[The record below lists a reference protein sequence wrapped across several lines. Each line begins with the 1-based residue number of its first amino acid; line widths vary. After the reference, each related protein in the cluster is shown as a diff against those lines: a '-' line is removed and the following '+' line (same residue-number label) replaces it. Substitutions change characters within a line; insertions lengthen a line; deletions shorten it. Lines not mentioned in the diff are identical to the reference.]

1 MRYIILSDTHGNK
14 KGVEKLL
21 QTVEHDGVIFA
32 GDGESDFSNVN
43 GNITM
48 VKGNC
53 DFFSKLPQSVVTK
66 INGTKVLITHG
77 NMYGVKSGLGSL
89 IAYAESEEV
98 QLVIYGHNHKQS
110 LEKINGITYLNPGT
124 FKKSSTLKSS
134 YAIIDFKDNNF
145 FINMTE
151 F

>member
-32 GDGESDFSNVN
+32 GDGEGDFSNVN
-43 GNITM
+43 GNIIM